1 MALRSELKRQGNW
14 LFTYRSFI
22 PLAVLLIGAGLVIY
36 TEFKPE
42 ASFYKETRYEKIYE
56 VFCIVVSLFGLYIRI
71 FTVGHTPVNTSGRN
85 ASKQIADTL
94 NTTGIYSCVRH
105 PLYVGNFFM
114 WLGPA
119 LLVGNF
125 WFIIAFCLFYW
136 VYYERIMYAEEQ
148 FLKKSFGKD
157 YTDWAK
163 TVPAFIPGFRNY
175 KKPNLPFSWKK
186 ILKKE
191 KNGFAATFLIFT
203 FFDIAGELIHG
214 RTDFNYYLI
223 GICILTS
230 LLYLVLKY
238 LKWHTN
244 ILNESGR

>member
-1 MALRSELKRQGNW
+1 MALRRELKKQGNW

-22 PLAVLLIGAGLVIY
+22 PLAVLLIGAAMVIY
-36 TEFKPE
+36 AEFEPG
-42 ASFYKETRYEKIYE
+42 ASFIKETPYESIYE

-85 ASKQIADTL
+85 ASRQIADTL
-94 NTTGIYSCVRH
+94 NTTGIYSAVRH
-105 PLYVGNFFM
+105 PLYLGNFFM

-119 LLVGNF
+119 LLAGNF
-125 WFIIAFCLFYW
+125 WFIVAFCLFYW

-148 FLKKSFGKD
+148 FLKKSFGKV

-163 TVPAFIPGFRNY
+163 NVPAFIPSFKNY
-175 KKPNLPFSWKK
+175 KKPELPFSWKK

-191 KNGFAATFLIFT
+191 KNGFTAIFLIFT
-203 FFDIAGELIHG
+203 FFDVVGELIHG

-223 GICILTS
+223 GICVLTS
-230 LLYLVLKY
+230 FLYLILKY

-244 ILNESGR
+244 VLNESGR

>member
-1 MALRSELKRQGNW
+1 MPLRREFKKQGNW
-14 LFTYRSFI
+14 LFKFRSYV
-22 PLAVLLIGAGLVIY
+22 PLAVLLIGAMLLIY

-42 ASFYKETRYEKIYE
+42 ASFYKEIPYENIYE
-56 VFCIVVSLFGLYIRI
+56 AFCIVVSLFGLGIRI
-71 FTVGHTPVNTSGRN
+71 FTVGHTPANTSGRN
-85 ASKQIADTL
+85 ASIQLADSL

-105 PLYVGNFFM
+105 PLYLGNFFI
-114 WLGPA
+114 WLGSA

-125 WFIIAFCLFYW
+125 WFIVAFCLFYW

-148 FLKKSFGKD
+148 FLKKSFGKI

-163 TVPAFIPGFRNY
+163 NVPAFIPNFKNY

-191 KNGFAATFLIFT
+191 KNGFAAIFLIFT
-203 FFDIAGELIHG
+203 FFDITGELING
-214 RTDFNYYLI
+214 RTNFNYYLI

-244 ILNESGR
+244 VLNETGR